1 MLPTYST
8 AILATAPIYGHAFTT
23 SDCIDLKWYTDMAT
37 GDTGYTQT
45 N

>member
-23 SDCIDLKWYTDMAT
+23 SDRITLEWTTDMAT
-37 GDTGYTQT
+37 GEQGYCA
-45 N
+45 